1 MSAEQLDKKVR
12 SLMNTICDIQAA
24 SSILNWDQETYMP
37 SGAAETR
44 AEQISSLD
52 ALAHQF
58 LTGNEAQKAVEA
70 ITTLNGESAQY
81 PLLKLF
87 KEDFE
92 KAVKIPEELVR
103 KTSKATAL
111 AHESWK
117 KARQAA
123 DFSLFEKSLQ
133 ELVDLKIEAAE
144 LYGYEKDRYDA
155 LLNIFEPGMTVGL
168 LTPVFDRLKTATKDL
183 LDTIEPKKDT
193 VTDAPM
199 LRYYPHDGQMTLSAL
214 IAERMGFKFENGR
227 IDLAAHPFCTSFSQY
242 DVRLTTRVNE
252 HDLGSCLYGVIHEAG
267 HGMYEQGFSTDLAR
281 TFGADGASM
290 GIHESQSLLWETI
303 ITRSEEFWQFALPHL
318 QKQFPGTA
326 DDLTPRDLFKAVNK
340 VQPSLIRVDADEVTY
355 NMHIV
360 LRFEI
365 EQMMINGKVALK
377 DIPELWNEKMRNY
390 LGVVPPDNAKGC
402 LQDIHWSF
410 GGFGYFPSY
419 TLGKLYAAML
429 WKVIQKDIPNIRE
442 NIATGDFTAL
452 LGWLREN
459 IHTYGRTQ
467 KPGEIMTRITG
478 SALNAEAFVEYINT
492 KFADVYR

>member
-1 MSAEQLDKKVR
+1 MSAEQLEKQVR

-37 SGAAETR
+37 EGAAETR

-52 ALAHQF
+52 ALSHQF
-58 LTGNEAQKAVEA
+58 LTGSDATKAIEQ
-70 ITTLNGESAQY
+70 IEQLNGQSEQF

-87 KEDFE
+87 KDDYE
-92 KAVKIPEELVR
+92 KAIKIPEELVR

-117 KARQAA
+117 KARQNSN
-123 DFSLFEKSLQ
+123 FSLFEGSLQ

-144 LYGYEKDRYDA
+144 LYGYKEDRYDA
-155 LLNIFEPGMTVGL
+155 LLNIFEPGMTVKL
-168 LTPVFDRLKTATKDL
+168 LTPVFDRLKKATIDL
-183 LDTIEPKKDT
+183 LSAIEPHKGLVSDE
-193 VTDAPM
+193 PM
-199 LRYYPHDGQMTLSAL
+199 LRHYPHAGQMELSAY
-214 IAERMGFKFENGR
+214 IAEKMGFRFSNGR

-252 HDLGSCLYGVIHEAG
+252 NDLGSCLYGVIHEAG
-267 HGMYEQGFSTDLAR
+267 HGMYEQGFATDLAR

-318 QKQFPGTA
+318 QKQFPGIA
-326 DDLTPRDLFKAVNK
+326 DNNTPRDFYKAVNT

-365 EQMMINGKVALK
+365 EQMVMNGKLALK
-377 DIPELWNEKMRNY
+377 DIPELWREKMREY
-390 LGVVPPDNAKGC
+390 LGVIPPDDAKGC

-429 WKVIQKDIPNIRE
+429 WKVIQKDIPAIRDH
-442 NIATGDFTAL
+442 IAAGDFTAL
-452 LGWLREN
+452 LTWLRTH
-459 IHTYGRTQ
+459 IHQYGRTQ

-478 SALNAEAFVEYINT
+478 EPLNADDFVTYINT